1 MKKVYSVIY
10 SNVYHQKLE
19 GTVERQMR
27 KSTPLAG

>member
-19 GTVERQMR
+19 GSVELQML
-27 KSTPLAG
+27 KYIH